1 MTIGLLA
8 ALRNNRLQLILDAM
22 DSSSDEYEGAHLLI
36 YSGDRPDTGEAVDE
50 YDNIL
55 LADFVLPFPSATIT
69 DGVLTFGTVNDTE
82 GLANGT
88 ASWARITD
96 AVDAFVMDLSVTAT
110 GGSGD
115 VKISSVSITMYGVVK
130 FLSGTIIEG
139 NA

>member
-36 YSGDRPDTGEAVDE
+36 YSGDRPDTGEDIDE
-50 YDNIL
+50 YDNFL
-55 LADFVLPFPSATIT
+55 LADFVLPFPSGSIT
-69 DGVLTFGTVNDTE
+69 DGVLTFGIVNNTV
-82 GLANGT
+82 GLANGI

-96 AVDAFVMDLSVTAT
+96 AIDNFVMDLSVTAT

-115 VKISSVSITMYGVVK
+115 IKISSTSIEIDGTVK
-130 FLSGTIIEG
+130 FISGIITEG
-139 NA
+139 NV